1 MALAGMGAVVTL
13 IAPIG
18 GGVESGFQTIQAPR
32 TCWPVEN
39 SKIGIDHFPSG
50 G

>member
-18 GGVESGFQTIQAPR
+18 GGGVESGFQTIQAPR
-32 TCWPVEN
+32 VN
-39 SKIGIDHFPSG
+39 AG
-50 G
+50 